1 VAHSFDLLRAFYA
14 AILHYLEKRLA
25 GGTTTGL
32 RVMHFVL
39 SSPVLQKS
47 PTYSSPTKHA
57 RSRRDFTGFRKKER
71 TSAVGIVAEITLN
84 EELKVWPLRCNY
96 PVEKGACSADRTNNR
111 TSRRTIAA
119 SCDRRGLKEFRKWA
133 RNTMWKLKRVEE
145 GGRIV
150 LRILGR
156 LESKW
161 LSELEDVLASETTI
175 QNLTLDLA
183 DVKLVDRDTV
193 RFLANCESSGVALRG
208 CPSYIC
214 EWIAAEKKRRR
225 QAQRLRQV

>member
-96 PVEKGACSADRTNNR
+96 PVEKGACLALAAACGVTDLVRADMHFELAKFAGGSGNGVKQWGCASAAQENYMLQTLAG
-111 TSRRTIAA
+111 T
-119 SCDRRGLKEFRKWA
+119 
-133 RNTMWKLKRVEE
+133 
-145 GGRIV
+145 
-150 LRILGR
+150 
-156 LESKW
+156 
-161 LSELEDVLASETTI
+161 LS
-175 QNLTLDLA
+175 N
-183 DVKLVDRDTV
+183 
-193 RFLANCESSGVALRG
+193 
-208 CPSYIC
+208 
-214 EWIAAEKKRRR
+214 
-225 QAQRLRQV
+225 